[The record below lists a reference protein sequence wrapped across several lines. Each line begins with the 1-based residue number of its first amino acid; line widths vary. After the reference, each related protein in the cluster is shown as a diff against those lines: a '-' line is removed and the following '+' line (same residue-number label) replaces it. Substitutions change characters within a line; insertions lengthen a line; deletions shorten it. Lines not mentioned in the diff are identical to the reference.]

1 MAPGGRV
8 VDTRYFFP
16 TIYYI
21 HRFFHFVGILP
32 SSPDKTCLH
41 LWHPMSNPSS
51 PEEVTLGKNLV
62 GELPAV
68 PSIGHQVLTVFA
80 PPLQSHRPGKVIQS
94 Q

>member
-1 MAPGGRV
+1 
-8 VDTRYFFP
+8 
-16 TIYYI
+16 
-21 HRFFHFVGILP
+21 
-32 SSPDKTCLH
+32 
-41 LWHPMSNPSS
+41 MSNPSS
-51 PEEVTLGKNLV
+51 AEEVTLGKNLV

>member
-1 MAPGGRV
+1 MV
-8 VDTRYFFP
+8 EWLILVISFQQ
-16 TIYYI
+16 YI
-21 HRFFHFVGILP
+21 ISIDFFHFVGILP

-41 LWHPMSNPSS
+41 LWNPMSNPSS

-68 PSIGHQVLTVFA
+68 PSIGYQVLTVFA